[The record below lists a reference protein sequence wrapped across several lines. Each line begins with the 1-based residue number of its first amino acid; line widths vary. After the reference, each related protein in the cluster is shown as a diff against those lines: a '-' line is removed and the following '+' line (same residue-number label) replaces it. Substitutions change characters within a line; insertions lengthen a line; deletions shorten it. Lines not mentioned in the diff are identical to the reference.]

1 MDEPVKVEA
10 LWGGEWSL
18 EATFA
23 SVEAAETWLADTH
36 RRELYR
42 IVGVE
47 ILDHVIV
54 GDATSYFSFLDAG
67 LLQPPKPEPEGGA

>member
-23 SVEAAETWLADTH
+23 TVEAAETWLADTH

-42 IVGVE
+42 IVVDG
-47 ILDHVIV
+47 IV
-54 GDATSYFSFLDAG
+54 VG
-67 LLQPPKPEPEGGA
+67 